1 MALER
6 ERYKYLIPTKIRT
19 NTNSKKKKGT
29 NFIAGL
35 YVGNQNGL
43 IHMPGKSCLPDMFG
57 QQETSSYITGYE

>member
-1 MALER
+1 MVVER

-29 NFIAGL
+29 NFITGL

-43 IHMPGKSCLPDMFG
+43 IHMPD
-57 QQETSSYITGYE
+57 